1 MLKATKDQKRK
12 KKCTQ
17 QGRVGRMMLPCL
29 SLWDRKNRS
38 IWGGFF
44 CSIEEVVR
52 KGKKDTRSPGPW
64 EMA

>member
-1 MLKATKDQKRK
+1 MYSAGKGGKNDVTMPA
-12 KKCTQ
+12 
-17 QGRVGRMMLPCL
+17 
-29 SLWDRKNRS
+29 LWGRKNRS
-38 IWGGFF
+38 IWGGSF